1 MSVAGCL
8 RRFCVSGV
16 EEVAPSMRI
25 GTGANCVGPSF
36 YELAP
41 RLGSWPLHQLQSI
54 HRIFKFLI
62 KRVVSQKHKQAP
74 RATKREQRHNVGK
87 LAGTLAFW
95 WAAAFVTHFDLVAAR
110 KTKTCEA

>member
-62 KRVVSQKHKQAP
+62 KRVVSQNH
-74 RATKREQRHNVGK
+74 R
-87 LAGTLAFW
+87 LAFVGSSIRINNS
-95 WAAAFVTHFDLVAAR
+95 FVNGEFALQRRVSLDNPLD
-110 KTKTCEA
+110 